1 MQEQARN
8 TRVLVAAITNPNTTV
23 TMKLCFVM
31 PFYDY
36 SSAQIRTYGL
46 AFHNFYDT
54 RVGNT
59 IIIVS
64 NIINRFFLQFQAL
77 QLIKPLLA
85 LSIWEFNQILGV

>member
-8 TRVLVAAITNPNTTV
+8 TRVLVAAITNPNTTM

-54 RVGNT
+54 PRIT
-59 IIIVS
+59 ITKTIQIILK
-64 NIINRFFLQFQAL
+64 RKGEKAQG
-77 QLIKPLLA
+77 LA
-85 LSIWEFNQILGV
+85 TQS